1 MDSIG
6 VFPLPRLFWRL
17 FLSYAVALAILL
29 VSVAWYLHSSAHS
42 MWEQTQSV
50 ALRTAALSAIAGWE
64 ANNLPLTSD
73 ALQPRLRE
81 LGQATGLRFCVV
93 DANGKTLGDS
103 DVDLARLDTQS
114 DRPEFRMVLTGQS
127 PWQQRQERFASGP
140 QLLVVV
146 PWISTAS
153 ETASKIIGAVR
164 VSTPVPSVVGSGS
177 LNPWLMLLVFG
188 AVFLGVGWMVLRR
201 ICRPLE
207 LLSETIRRHEHSPL
221 PSRLGPQSTLE
232 LSDLSEAFHRLHEQL
247 EERSH
252 TIGRKGTEQQA
263 VLASMAEGV
272 LAVDSE
278 QRVITLNRAAADL
291 IGVAV
296 EEAAGKNLQS
306 VLRNADLRRF
316 VLRAL
321 ESLDSIEDDITLL
334 GERPKVLQARGTA
347 LRDTR
352 GRAIGAV
359 IVLNDVTHTRNLENI
374 RRDFVANVSHELK
387 TPIASIKGFVET
399 LLDGAV
405 HEPADAERFLRI
417 VVKQA
422 DRLNTIIEDL
432 LSLSKIEQSE
442 EAGNLALEY
451 FPIREV
457 LESVLTDCENKA
469 TERQITLEL
478 RCQED
483 LATAINPRL
492 LEQAIANLVDN
503 ALKYSESGSRIEID
517 AASTEREVVI
527 AVRDHGCGIEREH
540 LPRLFER
547 FYRVDR
553 ARSRKLG
560 GTGLGLA
567 IVKHIVQAHRGRI
580 DVESTPGQ
588 GSTFRIHLPRVNA
601 PEPAIA

>member
-1 MDSIG
+1 VI
-6 VFPLPRLFWRL
+6 PLPRLFWRL
-17 FLSYAVALAILL
+17 FLSYAISLAILL
-29 VSVAWYLHSSAHS
+29 VSVAWYLHASAHS
-42 MWEQTQSV
+42 TWEQTQAI
-50 ALRTAALSAIAGWE
+50 ALRSAALSAISSWE
-64 ANNLPLTSD
+64 ANNLPLTSA
-73 ALQPRLRE
+73 ALQPNLRE
-81 LGQATGLRFCVV
+81 LGRATGLRYCLV
-93 DANGKTLGDS
+93 DRNGRMIGDS
-103 DVDLARLDTQS
+103 EVDLEKLDTQTERS
-114 DRPEFRMVLTGQS
+114 EFSQVLLGKS
-127 PWQQRQERFASGP
+127 PWQYRQERFAGGL
-140 QLLVVV
+140 QLLVIV
-146 PWISTAS
+146 PWKSTAS
-153 ETASKIIGAVR
+153 NSTDTILGALR
-164 VSTPVPSVVGSGS
+164 VSTPVPGIIGSGS
-177 LNPWLMLLVFG
+177 LNPWLMLLAFG
-188 AVFLGVGWMVLRR
+188 GVFLGVGWIVLRR

-207 LLSETIRRHEHSPL
+207 LLSETIRHHEHS

-291 IGVAV
+291 IGIAV

-347 LRDTR
+347 LRDSR

-359 IVLNDVTHTRNLENI
+359 IVLNDVTHTRHLENI

-442 EAGNLALEY
+442 EAGDLPLEY
-451 FPIREV
+451 FPIRDV

-469 TERQITLEL
+469 NERQITLEL
-478 RCQED
+478 NCQD
-483 LATAINPRL
+483 PQATAINPRL
-492 LEQAIANLVDN
+492 LEQAVANLVDN
-503 ALKYSESGSRIEID
+503 ALKYSEPGSRIEIY
-517 AASTEREVVI
+517 ASSNEREVVI

-588 GSTFRIHLPRVNA
+588 GSTFRIHLPRVT
-601 PEPAIA
+601 EPQAVEAT

>member
-1 MDSIG
+1 

-29 VSVAWYLHSSAHS
+29 VSVAWYLHSAAQS

-50 ALRTAALSAIAGWE
+50 ALRTAALSAIAGWD
-64 ANNLPLTSD
+64 ADNLPRTAE
-73 ALQPRLRE
+73 ALQPRLSE
-81 LGQATGLRFCVV
+81 LAKATDLRFSVV
-93 DANGKTLGDS
+93 DEKGKALGDS
-103 DVDLARLDTQS
+103 EVDLARLEPLGERQ
-114 DRPEFRMVLTGQS
+114 EFRSVLSGQS
-127 PWQQRQERFASGP
+127 PWQQRQERFAGGP

-146 PWISTAS
+146 PWISTD
-153 ETASKIIGAVR
+153 TANAGQLVGALR
-164 VSTPVPSVVGSGS
+164 VSKPFPSVVGSGS
-177 LNPWLMLLVFG
+177 LNPWLMLFVFG
-188 AVFLGVGWMVLRR
+188 AVFLGVGWVVLRR
-201 ICRPLE
+201 ICQPLE
-207 LLSETIRRHEHSPL
+207 LLSSTIRRHEHSPPL
-221 PSRLGPQSTLE
+221 SRLGPQSTLE

-278 QRVITLNRAAADL
+278 QRVITLNRAAAAV
-291 IGVAV
+291 IGMSV

-306 VLRNADLRRF
+306 VLRNSDLRRF

-321 ESLDSIEDDITLL
+321 ESLDSIEDDITLH
-334 GERPKVLQARGTA
+334 GERQKILQARGTA

-359 IVLNDVTHTRNLENI
+359 IVLNDVTHTRHLENI

-399 LLDGAV
+399 LLDGAI

-451 FPIREV
+451 FPIRDV
-457 LESVLTDCENKA
+457 LESVMTDCEAKA
-469 TERQITLEL
+469 HERQISLEL
-478 RCQED
+478 HCQEA

-492 LEQAIANLVDN
+492 LEQAIGNLVDN
-503 ALKYSESGSRIEID
+503 ALKYSDPGSRIQID
-517 AASTEREVVI
+517 ATSTEREVII

-588 GSTFRIHLPRVNA
+588 GSVFRIHLPRASA
-601 PEPAIA
+601 PEPALA

>member
-1 MDSIG
+1 
-6 VFPLPRLFWRL
+6 
-17 FLSYAVALAILL
+17 
-29 VSVAWYLHSSAHS
+29 
-42 MWEQTQSV
+42 MWEETQSV
-50 ALRTAALSAIAGWE
+50 ALRTAALAAISGWDI
-64 ANNLPLTSD
+64 NQLPRTAA
-73 ALQPRLRE
+73 ALQPKLRE
-81 LGQATGLRFCVV
+81 LAAATGLRFTVV
-93 DANGKTLGDS
+93 NQQGEALGDS
-103 DVDLARLDTQS
+103 MVELNRLEPLA
-114 DRPEFRMVLTGQS
+114 DRQEFRTVLSGQS

-146 PWISTAS
+146 PWISQTAPN
-153 ETASKIIGAVR
+153 AGQIVGAVR
-164 VSTPVPSVVGSGS
+164 VSKPVPSVVGEGA
-177 LNPWLMLLVFG
+177 LNPWLMLLAFG
-188 AVFLGVGWMVLRR
+188 SLFLGLGWLVLRR
-201 ICRPLE
+201 ICWPLE
-207 LLSETIRRHEHSPL
+207 QLSATILRHEHSAPL
-221 PSRLGPQSTLE
+221 SRLGPQSTLE

-278 QRVITLNRAAADL
+278 QHVITLNRAAAAF
-291 IGVAV
+291 IGVPV
-296 EEAAGKNLQS
+296 EEATGKNLQS

-334 GERPKVLQARGTA
+334 GERQKILQARGTA
-347 LRDTR
+347 LRDPR

-359 IVLNDVTHTRNLENI
+359 IVLNDVTHTRHLENI

-399 LLDGAV
+399 LLDGAI

-451 FPIREV
+451 FPIRDV
-457 LESVLTDCENKA
+457 LEAALADCENKA
-469 TERQITLEL
+469 HERQIAIEL
-478 RCQED
+478 NCQEA

-492 LEQAIANLVDN
+492 LEQAITNLVDN
-503 ALKYSESGSRIEID
+503 AIKYSEPNSQIEIH
-517 AASTEREVVI
+517 ATATEREVVI
-527 AVRDHGCGIEREH
+527 SVRDHGCGIEREH

-588 GSTFRIHLPRVNA
+588 GSEFRIQLPRVTT
-601 PEPAIA
+601 PLPVEIA

>member
-1 MDSIG
+1 

-29 VSVAWYLHSSAHS
+29 VSVAWYLHSAAHS
-42 MWEQTQSV
+42 MWEQTQSA

-64 ANNLPLTSD
+64 TSQLPRTPE
-73 ALQPRLRE
+73 ALQPRLSE
-81 LGQATGLRFCVV
+81 LAKSTDMRFSVV
-93 DANGKTLGDS
+93 DENGTALGDS
-103 DVDLARLDTQS
+103 AVELTRLEPLGE
-114 DRPEFRMVLTGQS
+114 RPEFRSVLQGQTQ
-127 PWQQRQERFASGP
+127 WQQRQERFSGGP
-140 QLLVVV
+140 QLMVVV
-146 PWISTAS
+146 PWISTDPAK
-153 ETASKIIGAVR
+153 AGKIVGAVR
-164 VSTPVPSVVGSGS
+164 VSKPVPSIVGEGS
-177 LNPWLMLLVFG
+177 LNPWLMLLAFG
-188 AVFLGVGWMVLRR
+188 AVFLGVGWIVLRR
-201 ICRPLE
+201 ICLPLE
-207 LLSETIRRHEHSPL
+207 LLSATIRRHENSPPL
-221 PSRLGPQSTLE
+221 SPLGPQNTLE

-278 QRVITLNRAAADL
+278 QRVITLNRAAAAF
-291 IGVAV
+291 IGMSV

-334 GERPKVLQARGTA
+334 GERPKILQARGTA

-359 IVLNDVTHTRNLENI
+359 IVLNDVTHTRHLENI

-399 LLDGAV
+399 LLDGAI

-442 EAGNLALEY
+442 EAGDLALEY

-457 LESVLTDCENKA
+457 LDSVLTDCETKA
-469 TERQITLEL
+469 QERQILLEL
-478 RCQED
+478 RCQEA

-503 ALKYSESGSRIEID
+503 ALKYSEPGSRIEID
-517 AASTEREVVI
+517 ATSTEREVII

-588 GSTFRIHLPRVNA
+588 GSMFRIHLPRVNA

>member
-1 MDSIG
+1 M
-6 VFPLPRLFWRL
+6 FPLPRLFWRL
-17 FLSYAVALAILL
+17 FLCYAAALAVLL
-29 VSVAWYLHSSAHS
+29 VSVAWYLHSAALT
-42 MWEQTQSV
+42 MWEQTQSA

-64 ANNLPLTSD
+64 TNQMPRTAE
-73 ALQPRLRE
+73 ALQPKLRE
-81 LGQATGLRFCVV
+81 LSQLTGLRFSVV
-93 DANGKTLGDS
+93 DQKGEALGDS
-103 DVDLARLDTQS
+103 EVELARLEPLG
-114 DRPEFRMVLTGQS
+114 DRQEFRSVLNGKS
-127 PWQQRQERFASGP
+127 SWQQRQEQAVSGP
-140 QLLVVV
+140 LLVVV
-146 PWISTAS
+146 VPWVSQ
-153 ETASKIIGAVR
+153 ETTNPGKIVGAVR
-164 VSTPVPSVVGSGS
+164 VSTPVPSVVGEGS
-177 LNPWLMLLVFG
+177 LNPWLMLLAFG
-188 AVFLGVGWMVLRR
+188 SLFLGVGWLVLRR

-207 LLSETIRRHEHSPL
+207 QLSATIRRHEHSAPL
-221 PSRLGPQSTLE
+221 GSLGPQNTLE
-232 LSDLSEAFHRLHEQL
+232 LSDLSEAFHRLHQQL

-278 QRVITLNRAAADL
+278 QHVITLNRAAAAL
-291 IGVAV
+291 IGVSV
-296 EEAAGKNLQS
+296 EEATGKNLQS

-334 GERPKVLQARGTA
+334 GERQKVLQARGTA

-359 IVLNDVTHTRNLENI
+359 IVLNDVTHTRHLENI

-399 LLDGAV
+399 LLDGAI
-405 HEPADAERFLRI
+405 HEPADADRFLRI

-442 EAGNLALEY
+442 EAGDLALEY
-451 FPIREV
+451 FPIRDV
-457 LESVLTDCENKA
+457 LEAALADCENKA
-469 TERQITLEL
+469 GERQITLEMS
-478 RCQED
+478 CQEA

-492 LEQAIANLVDN
+492 LEQAVSNLVDN
-503 ALKYSESGSRIEID
+503 AIKYSEPNSRIEIN
-517 AASTEREVVI
+517 ATAIEREVVI

-588 GSTFRIHLPRVNA
+588 GSIFRIHLPRVTT
-601 PEPAIA
+601 PEPAVA

>member
-1 MDSIG
+1 M
-6 VFPLPRLFWRL
+6 FPLPRLFWRL
-17 FLSYAVALAILL
+17 FLSYAAALTILL
-29 VSVAWYLHSSAHS
+29 VSVAWYLHSAAHS

-64 ANNLPLTSD
+64 TNQLPRTAE
-73 ALQPRLRE
+73 ALQPQLRE
-81 LGQATGLRFCVV
+81 LSQATGLRFSVV
-93 DANGKTLGDS
+93 DLRGEALGDS
-103 DVDLARLDTQS
+103 EVELSKLEPLG
-114 DRPEFRMVLTGQS
+114 DRQEFRAVLNGQS
-127 PWQQRQERFASGP
+127 PWQQRQERSVNGP
-140 QLLVVV
+140 QLAVVV
-146 PWISTAS
+146 PWVSNDAANS
-153 ETASKIIGAVR
+153 GKIVGAVR
-164 VSTPVPSVVGSGS
+164 VTKPVPSVVGEGS
-177 LNPWLMLLVFG
+177 LNPWLMLLAFG
-188 AVFLGVGWMVLRR
+188 SVFLGIGWLVLRYL
-201 ICRPLE
+201 CRPLE
-207 LLSETIRRHEHSPL
+207 QLSETIRRHEHSAPL
-221 PSRLGPQSTLE
+221 SSLGPQSTLE
-232 LSDLSEAFHRLHEQL
+232 LSDLSEAFHRLHQQL

-278 QRVITLNRAAADL
+278 QHVITLNRAAAAL
-291 IGVAV
+291 IGVSV
-296 EEAAGKNLQS
+296 EDATGKNLQS

-334 GERPKVLQARGTA
+334 GERQKVLQARGTA

-359 IVLNDVTHTRNLENI
+359 IVLNDVTHTRHLENI

-399 LLDGAV
+399 LLDGAI

-442 EAGNLALEY
+442 EAGDLALEY
-451 FPIREV
+451 FPIRDV
-457 LESVLTDCENKA
+457 LEAALADCENKA
-469 TERQITLEL
+469 GERQIALEL
-478 RCQED
+478 NCHEA

-492 LEQAIANLVDN
+492 LEQAVLNLVDN
-503 ALKYSESGSRIEID
+503 AIKYSEPSSRIEIN
-517 AASTEREVVI
+517 ATATEREVVI

-588 GSTFRIHLPRVNA
+588 GSVFRIHLPRVSTPQPVEA
-601 PEPAIA
+601 

>member
-1 MDSIG
+1 VI
-6 VFPLPRLFWRL
+6 PLPRLFWRL
-17 FLSYAVALAILL
+17 FLSYAAALTILL
-29 VSVAWYLHSSAHS
+29 VSVAWYLHSAALST
-42 MWEQTQSV
+42 WETTQTA
-50 ALRTAALSAIAGWE
+50 ALRTAAYSAIASWD
-64 ANNLPLTSD
+64 ATKLPQSTEV
-73 ALQPRLRE
+73 LQPQLRE
-81 LGQATGLRFCVV
+81 LGKATGLRFSIVNQRGE
-93 DANGKTLGDS
+93 ALGDS
-103 DVDLARLDTQS
+103 DLELSKLEGLGFRQ
-114 DRPEFRMVLTGQS
+114 EFRSVLNGKNA
-127 PWQQRQERFASGP
+127 WQQRQESSLGGQ
-140 QLLVVV
+140 QLIVVV
-146 PWISTAS
+146 PWLSSDPTEVGRIL
-153 ETASKIIGAVR
+153 GAVR
-164 VSTPVPSVVGSGS
+164 VSKAVPSTVGEGS
-177 LNPWLMLLVFG
+177 LNPWLMLLLFG
-188 AVFLGVGWMVLRR
+188 GIFLGVGWLVLRR

-207 LLSETIRRHEHSPL
+207 QLSDTIHRHEHSTPL
-221 PSRLGPQSTLE
+221 SNLGPQSTLE
-232 LSDLSEAFHRLHEQL
+232 LSDLSEAFHRLHQQL

-278 QRVITLNRAAADL
+278 QHVITLNRAAATV
-291 IGVAV
+291 IGVPV
-296 EEAAGKNLQS
+296 EDATGKNLQS

-321 ESLDSIEDDITLL
+321 ESLDSIEDDITLH
-334 GERPKVLQARGTA
+334 GERQKILQARGTA
-347 LRDTR
+347 LRDSR

-359 IVLNDVTHTRNLENI
+359 IVLNDVTHTRHLENI

-399 LLDGAV
+399 LLDGAI

-442 EAGNLALEY
+442 EAGDLALEY
-451 FPIREV
+451 FPIRDV
-457 LESVLTDCENKA
+457 LEAALADCENKA
-469 TERQITLEL
+469 GERQIILEMN
-478 RCQED
+478 CQEA

-492 LEQAIANLVDN
+492 LEQAVSNLVDN
-503 ALKYSESGSRIEID
+503 AIKYSEPHSRIEID
-517 AASTEREVVI
+517 ASANEREVVI
-527 AVRDHGCGIEREH
+527 AVRDHGVGIEREH

-588 GSTFRIHLPRVNA
+588 GSIFRIHLPRVST
-601 PEPAIA
+601 PEPVEA